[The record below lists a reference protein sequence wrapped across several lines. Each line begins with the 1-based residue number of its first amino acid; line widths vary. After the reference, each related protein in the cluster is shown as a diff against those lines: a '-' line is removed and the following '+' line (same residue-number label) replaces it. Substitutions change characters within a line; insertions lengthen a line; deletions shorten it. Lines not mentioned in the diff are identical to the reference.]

1 MDSESEWSA
10 LGGLVTRPTLLWWAA
25 ALLAAWLLVFVAH
38 RYVGT
43 FALGLF
49 IYYSTR
55 PVNDLIER
63 RIGGARRSALVSLLA
78 VVLPFAVILALV
90 GLAVVEAA
98 ADLSGLAAGPAVR
111 YVEPYIDQVSALRT
125 PEEAAAYAETVLDDT
140 TVQGG
145 IATVQRMARMAG
157 NAVFHGFL
165 IVAFVY
171 FLLRDDHGVAAWF
184 TDEVADADSALGR
197 YLRAVDSD
205 LQSVYYG
212 QMLTIFAVIAI
223 SIVLYVGLNFLAPRG
238 MRIPQPL
245 LFAALTG
252 VATFI
257 PLVGRGVVYT
267 TIGAYLSYVA
277 VTTDP
282 RLLWYPFVFLVVTFW
297 GLDNLVRYGVR
308 PRLAG
313 RDVPASLL
321 LFTYLLGAGIWGW
334 YGIFLAPLL
343 FVLLWEFLLQVFP
356 ALVHGESPD
365 ADAADDPVDDA
376 PAEPVESRGEPPG
389 TRDDDAGPSPEG
401 G

>member
-1 MDSESEWSA
+1 
-10 LGGLVTRPTLLWWAA
+10 
-25 ALLAAWLLVFVAH
+25 
-38 RYVGT
+38 
-43 FALGLF
+43 
-49 IYYSTR
+49 
-55 PVNDLIER
+55 
-63 RIGGARRSALVSLLA
+63 
-78 VVLPFAVILALV
+78 
-90 GLAVVEAA
+90 
-98 ADLSGLAAGPAVR
+98 
-111 YVEPYIDQVSALRT
+111 
-125 PEEAAAYAETVLDDT
+125 
-140 TVQGG
+140 
-145 IATVQRMARMAG
+145 
-157 NAVFHGFL
+157 
-165 IVAFVY
+165 
-171 FLLRDDHGVAAWF
+171 
-184 TDEVADADSALGR
+184 
-197 YLRAVDSD
+197 
-205 LQSVYYG
+205 
-212 QMLTIFAVIAI
+212 MLTIFAVIAI

-267 TIGAYLSYVA
+267 TIAAYLSYVA

-356 ALVHGESPD
+356 ALVHGELPD
-365 ADAADDPVDDA
+365 ADGEHVDDA
-376 PAEPVESRGEPPG
+376 PTDPVESRGEPS
-389 TRDDDAGPSPEG
+389 TARDDDAGPSLESG
-401 G
+401 